1 MEEPGSPRPLGWTI
15 RRAELIDVPAV
26 ARLLGAPIPAEWPGR
41 AELSDQ
47 TLTSATRLVL
57 THVALELGEFWV
69 AVERGNRVRAA
80 VVLLPPGRK
89 GGEMMDVAV
98 RLELGLLPRNLP
110 QPATM
115 AGVPEQ
121 YWLLLPAAAP
131 DDDQVL
137 RDLIDAAMPAIDA
150 DGRAVLCLQSG
161 PAPELLFELGFQA
174 LPAPV
179 RHGSASLRL
188 GLDSPIDARTA
199 PSGSTPAPV

>member
-1 MEEPGSPRPLGWTI
+1 MPG
-15 RRAELIDVPAV
+15 
-26 ARLLGAPIPAEWPGR
+26 EWPGM

-69 AVERGNRVRAA
+69 AVDPGNHVRAA

-89 GGEMMDVAV
+89 GGQMMDVAV
-98 RLELGLLPRNLP
+98 RLELGLLPKTLP
-110 QPATM
+110 KLAIL
-115 AGVPEQ
+115 ADVPEQ
-121 YWLLLPAAAP
+121 HWLLLPAAAP

-137 RDLIDAAMPAIDA
+137 RELIDAAMPAVDA
-150 DGRAVLCLQSG
+150 DGRSVLCLQSG
-161 PAPELLFELGFQA
+161 PAPELLFELGFRA

-188 GLDSPIDARTA
+188 GLDSSIDVRTS
-199 PSGSTPAPV
+199 PSGSTAAPV